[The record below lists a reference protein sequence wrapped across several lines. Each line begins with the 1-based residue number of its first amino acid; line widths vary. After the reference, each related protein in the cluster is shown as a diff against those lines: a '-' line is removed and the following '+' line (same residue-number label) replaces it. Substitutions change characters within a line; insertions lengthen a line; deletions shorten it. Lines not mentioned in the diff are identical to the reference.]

1 MFRYYNMD
9 HAIESGIETAEKIIK
24 KRSQK
29 SAVKSQKENEDVK
42 ELSEI
47 FEKTGFVETLSVD
60 S

>member
-24 KRSQK
+24 KRSQT
-29 SAVKSQKENEDVK
+29 SEVKGQKENKDMREIAK
-42 ELSEI
+42 I

>member
-9 HAIESGIETAEKIIK
+9 HAIESGIETAEEIIK

-29 SAVKSQKENEDVK
+29 SEVKSQKENEDVR
-42 ELSEI
+42 ELAEI
-47 FEKTGFVETLSVD
+47 FEKAGFAETLSVD